1 MYRTTYFWCAPC
13 ESNRYDRIISNEMKL
28 LNRRNRGLTELLCI
42 AGAVI
47 YFQHKRIKSLRSRI
61 AKLEKKCEK
70 KAEADNA

>member
-13 ESNRYDRIISNEMKL
+13 ESNRYDRIISDEMKI

-47 YFQHKRIKSLRSRI
+47 FFQHKRIKSLGSRI
-61 AKLEKKCEK
+61 AKLEKKCEERAK
-70 KAEADNA
+70 DEDA